1 MNKAE
6 FKKTI
11 EYKERFKL
19 IKLIAGVTI
28 LINLTFDCV
37 GLISFFILRELDINI
52 ATIVLVSII
61 FISLFVT
68 SPFIVYIFSLVR
80 KINLIFEHLSKMY
93 IFEYTLN
100 FPIEHKY
107 FQSRYLISF
116 NFNNRNYEL
125 MTYWIYDSNNLD
137 SKKVSIG
144 FIENLNSIYI
154 LEKMS

>member
-1 MNKAE
+1 MNKDK
-6 FKKTI
+6 FRKTI
-11 EYKERFKL
+11 EYKERLKL
-19 IKLIAGVTI
+19 IKLIAIVTI
-28 LINLTFDCV
+28 LMNLIFDCV
-37 GLISFFILRELDINI
+37 GVISFFNLRELDINI
-52 ATIVLVSII
+52 ATIALVSII
-61 FISLFVT
+61 FITLLVT

-80 KINLIFEHLSKMY
+80 KIHLIFEYLSKMY

-100 FPIEHKY
+100 FPVEHKY

-125 MTYWIYDSNNLD
+125 LTYWIYDSNNLD

-154 LEKMS
+154 LEKIS

>member
-6 FKKTI
+6 FRKTI

-28 LINLTFDCV
+28 LMNLTFDCV
-37 GLISFFILRELDINI
+37 GLISFFSLRELDINI
-52 ATIVLVSII
+52 ATIVLFSII

-80 KINLIFEHLSKMY
+80 KINLIFKHLSKIY

>member
-6 FKKTI
+6 FRKTI

-37 GLISFFILRELDINI
+37 GLISFFYLRELDINI

-61 FISLFVT
+61 LISLFVT

-80 KINLIFEHLSKMY
+80 KINLIFEHLSEMY

>member
-1 MNKAE
+1 MNKDK
-6 FKKTI
+6 FRKTI
-11 EYKERFKL
+11 EYKERLKL
-19 IKLIAGVTI
+19 IKLIAIVTI
-28 LINLTFDCV
+28 LMNLIFDCV
-37 GLISFFILRELDINI
+37 GVISFFNLRELDINI
-52 ATIVLVSII
+52 ATIILVSII
-61 FISLFVT
+61 FITLLVT

-80 KINLIFEHLSKMY
+80 KIHLIFEYLSKMY

-100 FPIEHKY
+100 FPAEHKY

-116 NFNNRNYEL
+116 NFNNHKYEL

-154 LEKMS
+154 LEKIS

>member
-1 MNKAE
+1 MNKVE
-6 FKKTI
+6 FRKTI

-37 GLISFFILRELDINI
+37 GLISFFSLRELDINI

-93 IFEYTLN
+93 IFESTLN

-154 LEKMS
+154 LKKMS

>member
-1 MNKAE
+1 MNKDE
-6 FKKTI
+6 FRKTI

-28 LINLTFDCV
+28 LMNLTFDCV
-37 GLISFFILRELDINI
+37 GLISFFSLRELDINI
-52 ATIVLVSII
+52 ATIVLVSIF

-80 KINLIFEHLSKMY
+80 KINLIFEHLSIMY

-144 FIENLNSIYI
+144 FIEELNSIYI
-154 LEKMS
+154 LEK

>member
-1 MNKAE
+1 
-6 FKKTI
+6 
-11 EYKERFKL
+11 
-19 IKLIAGVTI
+19 
-28 LINLTFDCV
+28 
-37 GLISFFILRELDINI
+37 
-52 ATIVLVSII
+52 
-61 FISLFVT
+61 
-68 SPFIVYIFSLVR
+68 
-80 KINLIFEHLSKMY
+80 MY

-154 LEKMS
+154 LEKLS

>member
-1 MNKAE
+1 MNKDK
-6 FKKTI
+6 FRKTI
-11 EYKERFKL
+11 EYKERLKL
-19 IKLIAGVTI
+19 IKLIAIVTI
-28 LINLTFDCV
+28 LMNLIFDCV
-37 GLISFFILRELDINI
+37 GVISFYNLRELDINI

-61 FISLFVT
+61 FITLLVT
-68 SPFIVYIFSLVR
+68 LPFIVYIFSLVR
-80 KINLIFEHLSKMY
+80 KMHLIFEYLSKMY

-100 FPIEHKY
+100 FPVEHKY

-125 MTYWIYDSNNLD
+125 LTYWIYDSNNLD

-154 LEKMS
+154 LEKIS

>member
-6 FKKTI
+6 FRKTI

-37 GLISFFILRELDINI
+37 GLISFFSLRELDINI

-80 KINLIFEHLSKMY
+80 KISLIFKHLSKMY

>member
-1 MNKAE
+1 MNKDK
-6 FKKTI
+6 FRKTI
-11 EYKERFKL
+11 EYKERLKL
-19 IKLIAGVTI
+19 IKLIAIVTI
-28 LINLTFDCV
+28 LMNLIFDCV
-37 GLISFFILRELDINI
+37 GVISFFNLRELDINI

-61 FISLFVT
+61 FITLLVT

-80 KINLIFEHLSKMY
+80 KIHLIFEYLSKMY

-100 FPIEHKY
+100 FPVEHKY

-125 MTYWIYDSNNLD
+125 LTYWIYDSNNLD

-154 LEKMS
+154 LEKIS

>member
-1 MNKAE
+1 MNKAK
-6 FKKTI
+6 FRKTI

-37 GLISFFILRELDINI
+37 GLISFFNLRELDINI

>member
-6 FKKTI
+6 FRKTI

-37 GLISFFILRELDINI
+37 GLISFFSLRELDFNI

-80 KINLIFEHLSKMY
+80 KMNLIFEHLSKMY

-144 FIENLNSIYI
+144 FIEELNSIYI
-154 LEKMS
+154 LEK

>member
-6 FKKTI
+6 FRKTI
-11 EYKERFKL
+11 EYKERIKL

-28 LINLTFDCV
+28 LMNLTFDCV
-37 GLISFFILRELDINI
+37 GLISFFSLRELDINI
-52 ATIVLVSII
+52 ATIVLVSMI
-61 FISLFVT
+61 FISLFIT

-80 KINLIFEHLSKMY
+80 KINLIFKHLSKIY

>member
-1 MNKAE
+1 MNKAK
-6 FKKTI
+6 FRKTI

-28 LINLTFDCV
+28 LINLSFDCV
-37 GLISFFILRELDINI
+37 GLISFFSLRELDINI

-100 FPIEHKY
+100 LPIEHKY

-137 SKKVSIG
+137 SKKVSVG

-154 LEKMS
+154 LEKMR

>member
-1 MNKAE
+1 MNKDK
-6 FKKTI
+6 FRKTI
-11 EYKERFKL
+11 EYKERLKL
-19 IKLIAGVTI
+19 IKLIAIVTI
-28 LINLTFDCV
+28 LMNLIFDCV
-37 GLISFFILRELDINI
+37 GVISFYNLRELDINI

-61 FISLFVT
+61 FIALLVT

-80 KINLIFEHLSKMY
+80 KIHLIFEYLSKMY

-100 FPIEHKY
+100 FPVEHKY

-125 MTYWIYDSNNLD
+125 LTYWIYDSNNLD

-154 LEKMS
+154 LEKIS

>member
-1 MNKAE
+1 MIKDE
-6 FKKTI
+6 FRKTI
-11 EYKERFKL
+11 EYKERLKL
-19 IKLIAGVTI
+19 IKLIAIVTI
-28 LINLTFDCV
+28 LMNLIFDCV
-37 GLISFFILRELDINI
+37 GVISFYNLRELDINI

-61 FISLFVT
+61 FITLLVT

-80 KINLIFEHLSKMY
+80 KTHLIFENLSKMY

-100 FPIEHKY
+100 FPVEHKY

-125 MTYWIYDSNNLD
+125 LTYWIYDSNNLD

-144 FIENLNSIYI
+144 FIENLNSVYI
-154 LEKMS
+154 LEKIS